1 MKGIGKLLLAALAG
15 LAAFGAAAAEGSGWL
30 DRIGQSAAQAQEE
43 KPHVAVRLAAEN
55 DALVPGG
62 TARLAV
68 ELTHEQG
75 WHTYWVMPGDA
86 GLATSFAFSA
96 PEALQISAPQFPV
109 PKTVLTGRLVTFG
122 YEGRTLFPF
131 TVTVPNPA
139 PFREAVISVHAEF
152 LACREV
158 CVPGEADAEIALPMN
173 PAPQPSAD
181 AKDIEASL
189 ALIPERAEVKGLTAV
204 REDERLRLTVPAST
218 AKITRSL
225 YFFPLRK
232 GVLSLAAP
240 QRYVAEKD
248 GSASLYLTLDPAFA
262 KAPDGEISGVLAAD
276 GGPAE
281 GGFAVETSARLS
293 AGAVPAALYRPGG
306 EERAAQSASVT
317 SLTAAALAFLGGLLL
332 NLMPCVFPVLSLKIL
347 QLVGRGRTGESLLPH
362 GLAFT
367 LGVLLSMAAL
377 SGVLIALKSVGMA
390 LGWGFQLQSPAV
402 VALLLMLFAAITF
415 NLLGLYEF
423 TAGSAAA
430 AGSGRRDGLA
440 GSFFTGVLA
449 VVVASPCT
457 APFMGA
463 ALGFALTQPAA
474 EALLVFLALG
484 LGMALPWLLLTLI
497 PGLAGHLPKPGPW
510 MVTFRRIMAVPM
522 ALAALWLAWV
532 LSKQVSPAGMAAAAA
547 AVCALG
553 AALWLFGRRQWGKPS
568 SRGAMAAAGAA
579 ALILTGYVASG
590 AADRPAAPA
599 ADGLWQPWSE
609 EAVELAVSRGRPAFV
624 DFTAAWCVTC
634 QANKLAV
641 LSRED
646 VQAAFSKAGAE
657 LFRGDW
663 TNRDPRITA
672 MLAKFGRSG
681 VPLYLLYRP
690 DGSVEVLPELLTPSA
705 VRDALEAKER

>member
-1 MKGIGKLLLAALAG
+1 MKGIGKLLFAALAG
-15 LAAFGAAAAEGSGWL
+15 LAAFGAAAAEGTGWL
-30 DRIGQSAAQAQEE
+30 DRIGQSAPQAQAE

-68 ELTHEQG
+68 EFTHEEG

-86 GLATSFAFSA
+86 GLTTTFAFSA
-96 PEALQISAPQFPV
+96 PEALQISAPEFPV
-109 PKTVLTGRLVTFG
+109 PKPVLTGKLVTFG

-139 PFREAVISVHAEF
+139 PAGEAVISVHAEY

-189 ALIPERAEVKGLTAV
+189 ALIPEKTEVKGLEAV
-204 REDERLRLTVPAST
+204 REGERLRLTLPAAT
-218 AKITRSL
+218 AKVGRSL
-225 YFFPLRK
+225 YFFPLEK
-232 GVLSLAAP
+232 GVIALSAP

-262 KAPDGEISGVLAAD
+262 KAPAEKISGVLAAD

-281 GGFAVETSARLS
+281 GGFAVETSAKLT
-293 AGAVPAALYRPGG
+293 AGTVPAALYRPGG
-306 EERAAQSASVT
+306 EERAAQSVSVT

-347 QLVGRGRTGESLLPH
+347 QIVGRGRTGEPLLPH

-367 LGVLLSMAAL
+367 LGVLLSMAVL
-377 SGVLIALKSVGMA
+377 SGVLIALKGIGMS

-402 VALLLMLFAAITF
+402 VVLLLLLFAAITF
-415 NLLGLYEF
+415 NLLGFYEF
-423 TAGSAAA
+423 TAGSAVA
-430 AGSGRRDGLA
+430 AGKGRGRGDLA

-474 EALLVFLALG
+474 EALFVFLALG
-484 LGMALPWLLLTLI
+484 FGMALPWLVLTLI
-497 PGLAGHLPKPGPW
+497 PGLARHLPKPGPW
-510 MVTFRRIMAVPM
+510 MVTFRRVMAVPM
-522 ALAALWLAWV
+522 GLAALWLAWV
-532 LSKQVSPAGMAAAAA
+532 LSKQVSPAGMAAALL

-553 AALWLFGRRQWGKPS
+553 AALWLFGRRQWGKGS
-568 SRGAMAAAGAA
+568 SRGAVAAAGAA

-599 ADGLWQPWSE
+599 ADGIWQPWSE

-641 LSRED
+641 LDRED
-646 VQAAFSKAGAE
+646 VQAAFKKADAA
-657 LFRGDW
+657 LFIGDW
-663 TNRDPRITA
+663 TNRDPKITA

-681 VPLYLLYRP
+681 VPLYLLYRT

-705 VRDALEAKER
+705 VEKALSGK